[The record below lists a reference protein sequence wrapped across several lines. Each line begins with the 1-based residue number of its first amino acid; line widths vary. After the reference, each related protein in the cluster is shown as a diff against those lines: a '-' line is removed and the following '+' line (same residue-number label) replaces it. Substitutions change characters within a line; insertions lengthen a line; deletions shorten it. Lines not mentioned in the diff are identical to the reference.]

1 MLKGRIVEVTKDAVI
16 HRTMEYVRDAGI
28 EIPMSPPPYAEL
40 RSFLSDLPGTSTLQV
55 EYSFGIK
62 IIRYDAKDGRY
73 AIWTGI
79 VLRSTGMELSGNQ
92 VNKNALIN
100 INPSTWA
107 HQ

>member
-1 MLKGRIVEVTKDAVI
+1 MSLKSETFCNAIDRKFAAFKELMLKGRIVEVTKDAVI

-73 AIWTGI
+73 AI
-79 VLRSTGMELSGNQ
+79 
-92 VNKNALIN
+92 
-100 INPSTWA
+100 
-107 HQ
+107 